1 MPFASIPVP
10 RVLALSGAVYLAAIL
25 ILVFTEAPLGSTS
38 FLGVAATAA
47 TAYALMLRRVWSEPV
62 APRRLLLIAFVF
74 AVLFRVPAALAPVG
88 PDSDMVRYL
97 WDGRVQML
105 GYNPYAVV
113 PADPALAHTHT
124 DETSAMP
131 SLRHRTPYPPAA
143 QLFFRMVVG
152 IADSTQGMKIA
163 LLGCDL
169 MTLLVLWRWLAI
181 TGRSEWL
188 ALAYGWNP
196 LVVLEVAHSG
206 HLDVLGALWIT
217 AAAYWLTRRRT
228 ALASVA
234 FVLAIT
240 TKLLPVVLAP
250 LFIGRIRMRD
260 GLLGAALFG
269 LLYLPFVTPGRDLPL
284 GAVPNVVEN
293 IRFNGPVF
301 LAVAWIA
308 SPQAAALFAVLTGLT
323 AAVWARWRL
332 PVTNPAGWAWPMAL
346 ALLAAPVVHPWY
358 LLSLTPF
365 LFVRS
370 TLPITAWTFSILSV
384 YLVWRFAQDDGQW
397 VAPIPLLV
405 FEYGVFL
412 IACVLLAAWHRQPR
426 EEGRP
431 ILSRT

>member
-1 MPFASIPVP
+1 MPFASIPVS
-10 RVLALSGAVYLAAIL
+10 RVLALTGTIYLAAVL
-25 ILVFTEAPLGSTS
+25 VLVFTEALLGSAV
-38 FLGVAATAA
+38 FLAVAAATAA
-47 TAYALMLRRVWSEPV
+47 AYALMLWRVWTEPA
-62 APRRLLLIAFVF
+62 APKRLLLIAFAF

-105 GYNPYAVV
+105 GYNPYTVV

-124 DETSAMP
+124 KETSAMP

-152 IADSTQGMKIA
+152 IADSTLGMKLA

-169 MTLLVLWRWLAI
+169 MTLVVLRRWLAI
-181 TGRSEWL
+181 TGRNEWL

-196 LVVLEVAHSG
+196 LVTLEVAHSG
-206 HLDVLGALWIT
+206 HIDVLGALWIT

-250 LFIGRIRMRD
+250 LFIGRIKVRD
-260 GLLGAALFG
+260 ALLGVALFG
-269 LLYLPFVTPGRDLPL
+269 LLYLPFFTSGRGLPL

-301 LAVAWIA
+301 QAVAWIA
-308 SPQAAALFAVLTGLT
+308 SPQAAAAFAVLIGLT

-332 PVTNPAGWAWPMAL
+332 PVSDPAAWAWPMAL
-346 ALLAAPVVHPWY
+346 ALVAAPVVHPWY

-384 YLVWRFAQDDGQW
+384 YLVWRFAREDGFW

-412 IACVLLAAWHRQPR
+412 AACVLLAARARQPK
-426 EEGRP
+426 EEDRP
-431 ILSRT
+431 LLSKI